1 MGFCPHVF
9 VSYALVSFYWRVL
22 RVGEIYVQTLVAA
35 SMSRGLPP
43 RFSFYTLPDCRVLPV
58 ADIWCSS
65 QVAVRTINQLKNGI
79 QSIFTRIGATSASVD
94 EMLGNQGVTESNMM
108 QYLGI
113 IEQRTTE
120 ILQAYAASQIG
131 LPNESGLQ
139 LPSVIPADGLGKVIP
154 SSIPSYEDMSSG
166 EDSDGEKDE
175 RPLTRQELEK
185 RTMKEF
191 NRKTGVLSQ
200 YE

>member
-1 MGFCPHVF
+1 M
-9 VSYALVSFYWRVL
+9 
-22 RVGEIYVQTLVAA
+22 
-35 SMSRGLPP
+35 
-43 RFSFYTLPDCRVLPV
+43 
-58 ADIWCSS
+58 
-65 QVAVRTINQLKNGI
+65 RTITQLKNGI

-131 LPNESGLQ
+131 LPNEHTLQ
-139 LPSVIPADGLGKVIP
+139 LPSVVPAE
-154 SSIPSYEDMSSG
+154 SSSKRAISPPRFEEMSSG
-166 EDSDGEKDE
+166 EDSEGEKDE

-185 RTMKEF
+185 RTLREF
-191 NRKTGVLSQ
+191 NRKTGTLAASSTFD
-200 YE
+200 

>member
-1 MGFCPHVF
+1 
-9 VSYALVSFYWRVL
+9 
-22 RVGEIYVQTLVAA
+22 
-35 SMSRGLPP
+35 MSSDTQRKKTIRDLEEKLAK
-43 RFSFYTLPDCRVLPV
+43 TDKK
-58 ADIWCSS
+58 ADEYEQRN
-65 QVAVRTINQLKNGI
+65 QVAMRTITQLKNGI

-120 ILQAYAASQIG
+120 ILQLYAASQIG
-131 LPNESGLQ
+131 LPNEHTLQ
-139 LPSVIPADGLGKVIP
+139 LPSVVPAEGVSKVAVQP
-154 SSIPSYEDMSSG
+154 PSYDEMSSG
-166 EDSDGEKDE
+166 EDSEGEKDE

-185 RTMKEF
+185 RTLREF
-191 NRKTGVLSQ
+191 SRKTGTLASFN